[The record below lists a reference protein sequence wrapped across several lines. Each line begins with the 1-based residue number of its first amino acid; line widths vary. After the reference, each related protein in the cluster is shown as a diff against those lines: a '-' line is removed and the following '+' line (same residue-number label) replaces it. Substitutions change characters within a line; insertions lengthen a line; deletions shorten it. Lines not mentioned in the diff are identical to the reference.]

1 MTWYKLSPWRA
12 RLGASALSACL
23 LTLAACDATEVF
35 EPQTD
40 APLEAPDA
48 AEPGDEL
55 VVFDDTLLA
64 AASRRGIP
72 IGTFAQPMSAFGR
85 TYNGGHQNF
94 SPGSIVRELKAIRAR
109 GGRVVVAF
117 SGSPRYYREN
127 GHFSFEKW
135 KSRVKRFK
143 GINLSQF
150 IQDGTIIGHY
160 MIDEPNDPANWRGRP
175 VSPATLEQ
183 MAKYSK
189 QLWPR
194 MPTIVRVEPG
204 YLGRNHHYLD
214 AAWAQYLHRKG
225 PVECSSAATSRR
237 PRTAA
242 WVWSW
247 GSTSSRGG
255 VPQHQDDRERGEE
268 VGRCAAE
275 QLLSLRIHQL
285 DLQSLLPVLK
295 GRRGRHAGPAAQG
308 GEPPPGA
315 AAAEDANGGH
325 HGAGGPAG

>member
-12 RLGASALSACL
+12 RLGASALSACF

-40 APLEAPDA
+40 APLEAADA
-48 AEPGDEL
+48 ADPGDEL
-55 VVFDDTLLA
+55 VAFDETLLA

-117 SGSPRYYREN
+117 SGSPKYYREN

-143 GINLSQF
+143 GINLSPF

-160 MIDEPNDPANWRGRP
+160 LIDEPNDPANWRGRP

-225 PVECSSAATSRR
+225 PVESFLRRNVSAAQDRR
-237 PRTAA
+237 LGLVVGLNVLKGGSPNGTRMTASEVKKWGGA
-242 WVWSW
+242 LLNSSYPCAFISW
-247 GSTSSRGG
+247 TYNRSYLSSRGVG
-255 VPQHQDDRERGEE
+255 DAMRALRHKAESRSARSCRG
-268 VGRCAAE
+268 
-275 QLLSLRIHQL
+275 
-285 DLQSLLPVLK
+285 
-295 GRRGRHAGPAAQG
+295 
-308 GEPPPGA
+308 
-315 AAAEDANGGH
+315 
-325 HGAGGPAG
+325 

>member
-23 LTLAACDATEVF
+23 LTLAACDASEVF

-40 APLEAPDA
+40 APLEAAEA
-48 AEPGDEL
+48 ADPGDEL
-55 VVFDDTLLA
+55 VAFDDTLFA

-109 GGRVVVAF
+109 GGRVVIAF
-117 SGSPRYYREN
+117 SGSPKYYREN

-150 IQDGTIIGHY
+150 IRDGTIIGHY
-160 MIDEPNDPANWRGRP
+160 LIDEPNDPANWRGRP

-225 PVECSSAATSRR
+225 PVESFLRRNVSAAQDRR
-237 PRTAA
+237 LGLVVGLNVLKGGSPNGTRMTASE
-242 WVWSW
+242 VKKW
-247 GSTSSRGG
+247 GSALLNSSYPCAFISWTYNRSYLSSRGVG
-255 VPQHQDDRERGEE
+255 DAMRALRHKAESRSARSCRG
-268 VGRCAAE
+268 
-275 QLLSLRIHQL
+275 
-285 DLQSLLPVLK
+285 
-295 GRRGRHAGPAAQG
+295 
-308 GEPPPGA
+308 
-315 AAAEDANGGH
+315 
-325 HGAGGPAG
+325 

>member
-23 LTLAACDATEVF
+23 LTLAACDASEVF

-40 APLEAPDA
+40 APLEAADA
-48 AEPGDEL
+48 ADLGDEL
-55 VVFDDTLLA
+55 VAFDDTLLA

-117 SGSPRYYREN
+117 SGSPKYYREN

-160 MIDEPNDPANWRGRP
+160 LIDEPNDPANWRGRP
-175 VSPATLEQ
+175 VSPATLER

-225 PVECSSAATSRR
+225 PVESFVRRNVSAAQDRHLGLVVGLNVLKGGSPNGTRM
-237 PRTAA
+237 TASE
-242 WVWSW
+242 VKKW
-247 GSTSSRGG
+247 GSALLNSSYPCAFISWTYNRSYLSSRGVG
-255 VPQHQDDRERGEE
+255 DAMRALRHKAESRSARSCRG
-268 VGRCAAE
+268 
-275 QLLSLRIHQL
+275 
-285 DLQSLLPVLK
+285 
-295 GRRGRHAGPAAQG
+295 
-308 GEPPPGA
+308 
-315 AAAEDANGGH
+315 
-325 HGAGGPAG
+325 

>member
-23 LTLAACDATEVF
+23 LTLAACDASEVF

-40 APLEAPDA
+40 APLEAADA
-48 AEPGDEL
+48 ADPGDEL
-55 VVFDDTLLA
+55 VAFDDTLLA

-117 SGSPRYYREN
+117 SGSPKYYREN

-150 IQDGTIIGHY
+150 IRDGTIIGHY
-160 MIDEPNDPANWRGRP
+160 LIDEPNDPANWRGRP

-225 PVECSSAATSRR
+225 PVESFLRRNVSAAQDRR
-237 PRTAA
+237 LGLVVGLNVLKGGSPNGTRMTASE
-242 WVWSW
+242 VKKW
-247 GSTSSRGG
+247 GSALLNSSYPCAFISWTYNRSYLSSRGVG
-255 VPQHQDDRERGEE
+255 DAMRALRHKAESRSARSCRG
-268 VGRCAAE
+268 
-275 QLLSLRIHQL
+275 
-285 DLQSLLPVLK
+285 
-295 GRRGRHAGPAAQG
+295 
-308 GEPPPGA
+308 
-315 AAAEDANGGH
+315 
-325 HGAGGPAG
+325 

>member
-23 LTLAACDATEVF
+23 LTLAACDAGEVF

-40 APLEAPDA
+40 APLEAADA
-48 AEPGDEL
+48 ADPGDEL
-55 VVFDDTLLA
+55 VAFDDTLLA

-117 SGSPRYYREN
+117 SGSPKYYREN

-150 IQDGTIIGHY
+150 IRDGTIIGHY
-160 MIDEPNDPANWRGRP
+160 LIDEPNDPANWRGRP

-225 PVECSSAATSRR
+225 PVESFLRRNVSAAQDRR
-237 PRTAA
+237 LGLVVGLNVLKGGSPNGTRMTASEVKKWGGA
-242 WVWSW
+242 LLNSSYPCAFISW
-247 GSTSSRGG
+247 TYNRSYLSSRGVG
-255 VPQHQDDRERGEE
+255 DAMRALRHKAESRSARSCRG
-268 VGRCAAE
+268 
-275 QLLSLRIHQL
+275 
-285 DLQSLLPVLK
+285 
-295 GRRGRHAGPAAQG
+295 
-308 GEPPPGA
+308 
-315 AAAEDANGGH
+315 
-325 HGAGGPAG
+325 